1 MSWLILGALCVV
13 FASVA
18 LITWRMWIAP
28 WRKLDEIIAQISR
41 GEAPPTFLIDGAAE
55 PRRAGL
61 ALENLFARQQELDQQ
76 IRQRESG
83 TQTILGAMQD
93 GLLVVDAHRRITLM
107 NRTFEKLFDLQNG
120 TKGAPLLEA
129 VRHATLD
136 RLIAE
141 TLRSGQALQSELSLT
156 DSQTSVER
164 HLAISAV
171 PMKDR
176 GDLTTGAVVLFHDIT
191 QLRQLDQIRSDFVAN
206 VSHELRTP
214 LSILRGYIET
224 LLDNPKTS
232 REELSRILEIMERHS
247 KRLGLLVNDLLS
259 LAQIESSNTNLQIGA
274 VRVPELF
281 NNVIRDWKEKLAKKN
296 LKVIVNLPP
305 DTPAIRA
312 DEARLQEVLYNLLE
326 NAVKYSRESG
336 EIRLQAAPHGREIV
350 LSVSDNGIG
359 IGKDDLPRIFERFY
373 RADKARSS
381 ELGGTGLGLSI
392 VKHIAQLHGGRVEA
406 KSEVGRGTTI
416 RVLLPM
422 NEPGHNAGTHS
433 VLPTEMVETEV
444 LPPVSR

>member
-1 MSWLILGALCVV
+1 
-13 FASVA
+13 
-18 LITWRMWIAP
+18 
-28 WRKLDEIIAQISR
+28 
-41 GEAPPTFLIDGAAE
+41 
-55 PRRAGL
+55 
-61 ALENLFARQQELDQQ
+61 
-76 IRQRESG
+76 
-83 TQTILGAMQD
+83 
-93 GLLVVDAHRRITLM
+93 
-107 NRTFEKLFDLQNG
+107 
-120 TKGAPLLEA
+120 
-129 VRHATLD
+129 
-136 RLIAE
+136 
-141 TLRSGQALQSELSLT
+141 LSLT

-406 KSEVGRGTTI
+406 QSEVGRGTTI